1 MVISRTFL
9 KHNNMV
15 KMDIVVSFFS
25 NIKAVNYPNHVPLM
39 ELLRKIG
46 ECDKSI
52 KRIIDVIAKEQ
63 DKSTR
68 NKLKEKL
75 LPVFC
80 PNGTFQ
86 KREDQAL
93 IDMSGVVCI
102 DLDDVMDLQGEKNRL
117 EAFPCVLSIFRSPS
131 QNGLKV
137 LVLHDLIDPM
147 RFHDMYSFLGERL
160 GLTGRTDLNF
170 DTSCGHV
177 SRACF
182 MSADKD
188 IYINDSAIAFH
199 VDIDTF
205 PQSTT
210 KPVAKQSKK
219 KDNSKCIPALS
230 DTTEIR
236 KRILEEHELFEKY
249 YSMQKGNR
257 NCNLF
262 ILASFFKDSG
272 IPEQF
277 AEDYLVIY
285 YLDSANGFTAE
296 EIKRTVQSAYI
307 TNV

>member
-1 MVISRTFL
+1 
-9 KHNNMV
+9 MV
-15 KMDIVVSFFS
+15 KNNIVVSFFS
-25 NIKAVNYPNHVPLM
+25 NIKAVKYPNHVPLM

-46 ECDKSI
+46 GCDKSI
-52 KRIIDVIAKEQ
+52 KRIVDVIAKEQ

-93 IDMSGVVCI
+93 IDMSGVVCF
-102 DLDDVMDLQGEKNRL
+102 DLDDVKDLQGEKNRL
-117 EAFPCVLSIFRSPS
+117 KAFPCVLSIFRSPS

-137 LVLHDLIDPM
+137 LVLHDLIDPE
-147 RFHDMYSFLGERL
+147 RFQDLYGHLGEQL
-160 GLTGRTDLNF
+160 GLTGRNDLKF
-170 DTSCGHV
+170 DTRCGHV

-182 MSADKD
+182 MSVDKD
-188 IYINDSAIAFH
+188 IYINYSAIAYH
-199 VDIDTF
+199 VDLDKL
-205 PQSTT
+205 PQSIL
-210 KPVAKQSKK
+210 KSEMNQKK
-219 KDNSKCIPALS
+219 GLNKSNNITELTDR
-230 DTTEIR
+230 TEIR
-236 KRILEEHELFEKY
+236 KKVLEEHELFEKY

-285 YLDSANGFTAE
+285 YQDRANGFTAE
-296 EIKRTVQSAYI
+296 EIKKTVQSAYS
-307 TNV
+307 TND

>member
-1 MVISRTFL
+1 
-9 KHNNMV
+9 MV
-15 KMDIVVSFFS
+15 KNNIVVSFFS

-80 PNGTFQ
+80 PNGTFK

-102 DLDDVMDLQGEKNRL
+102 DLDDVKDLQGENNRL
-117 EAFPCVLSIFRSPS
+117 KAFPCVLSIFRSPS

-137 LVLHDLIDPM
+137 LVLHDLNDPE
-147 RFHDMYSFLGERL
+147 RFQDLYGHLGEQL
-160 GLTGRTDLNF
+160 GLTGRNDLKF
-170 DTSCGHV
+170 DTRCGHV

-182 MSADKD
+182 MSVDKD
-188 IYINDSAIAFH
+188 IYINDSAIAYH
-199 VDIDTF
+199 VDLDKL
-205 PQSTT
+205 PQSIL
-210 KPVAKQSKK
+210 KSEMNQKK
-219 KDNSKCIPALS
+219 GLNKSNNITELTDR
-230 DTTEIR
+230 TEIR
-236 KRILEEHELFEKY
+236 KKVLEEHELFEKY

-285 YLDSANGFTAE
+285 YQDRANGFTAE
-296 EIKRTVQSAYI
+296 EIKKTVQSAYS
-307 TNV
+307 TND

>member
-1 MVISRTFL
+1 
-9 KHNNMV
+9 MV
-15 KMDIVVSFFS
+15 KNNIVVSFFS

-86 KREDQAL
+86 MREDQAL

-102 DLDDVMDLQGEKNRL
+102 DLDDVKDLQGEKNRL
-117 EAFPCVLSIFRSPS
+117 KAFPCVLSIFRSPS

-137 LVLHDLIDPM
+137 LVLHDLNDPE
-147 RFHDMYSFLGERL
+147 RFQDLYGHLGEQL
-160 GLTGRTDLNF
+160 GLTGRNDLKF
-170 DTSCGHV
+170 DTRCGHV

-182 MSADKD
+182 MSVDKD
-188 IYINDSAIAFH
+188 IYINYSAIAYH
-199 VDIDTF
+199 VDLDKL
-205 PQSTT
+205 PQSIL
-210 KPVAKQSKK
+210 KSEMNQKK
-219 KDNSKCIPALS
+219 GLNKSNNITELTDR
-230 DTTEIR
+230 TEIR
-236 KRILEEHELFEKY
+236 KKVLEEHELFEKY

-285 YLDSANGFTAE
+285 YQDRANGFTAE
-296 EIKRTVQSAYI
+296 EIKKTVQSAYS
-307 TNV
+307 TND

>member
-1 MVISRTFL
+1 MV
-9 KHNNMV
+9 NNN
-15 KMDIVVSFFS
+15 IVVSFFS

-63 DKSTR
+63 DKSIR

-102 DLDDVMDLQGEKNRL
+102 DLDDVKDLQDEKNRL
-117 EAFPCVLSIFRSPS
+117 KAFPYVLSIFRSPS

-137 LVLHDLIDPM
+137 LVLHDLNDPE
-147 RFHDMYSFLGERL
+147 RFQDLYGHLGEQL
-160 GLTGRTDLNF
+160 VLTGRNDLKF
-170 DTSCGHV
+170 DTRCGHV

-182 MSADKD
+182 MSVDKD
-188 IYINDSAIAFH
+188 IYINDSAIVYH
-199 VDIDTF
+199 VDLDKL
-205 PQSTT
+205 PQSIL
-210 KPVAKQSKK
+210 KSEMKQKK
-219 KDNSKCIPALS
+219 GLNKSNNITELIDR
-230 DTTEIR
+230 TEIR
-236 KRILEEHELFEKY
+236 KKVIEEHELFEKY

-285 YLDSANGFTAE
+285 YQDRANGFTAE
-296 EIKRTVQSAYI
+296 EIKKTVQSAYS
-307 TNV
+307 TSSHN

>member
-1 MVISRTFL
+1 
-9 KHNNMV
+9 MV
-15 KMDIVVSFFS
+15 KNNIVVSFFS

-52 KRIIDVIAKEQ
+52 KRIVDVIAKEQ

-80 PNGTFQ
+80 PHGTFQ

-93 IDMSGVVCI
+93 IEMSGVVCF
-102 DLDDVMDLQGEKNRL
+102 DLDDVTDLQGEKNRL
-117 EAFPCVLSIFRSPS
+117 KAFPCVLSIFRSPS

-147 RFHDMYSFLGERL
+147 RFHDMYSCLGERL
-160 GLTGRTDLNF
+160 GLSGQTDLIF

-182 MSADKD
+182 MSVDKD
-188 IYINDSAIAFH
+188 IYINDSAVAYH
-199 VDIDTF
+199 VDIGTL
-205 PQSTT
+205 PQSIS
-210 KPVAKQSKK
+210 KPVAKRGNK
-219 KDNSKCIPALS
+219 KDYSGCATVLTDS
-230 DTTEIR
+230 AEIR

-262 ILASFFKDSG
+262 ILPSFFKDSG

-277 AEDYLVIY
+277 AKDYLVIY
-285 YLDSANGFTAE
+285 YLDNANGFTAE
-296 EIKRTVQSAYI
+296 EIKRTVQSAYS
-307 TNV
+307 TND

>member
-1 MVISRTFL
+1 
-9 KHNNMV
+9 MV
-15 KMDIVVSFFS
+15 KNNIVVSFFS

-102 DLDDVMDLQGEKNRL
+102 DLDDVKDLQGEKNRL
-117 EAFPCVLSIFRSPS
+117 KAFPCVLSIFRSPS

-137 LVLHDLIDPM
+137 LVLHDLNDPE
-147 RFHDMYSFLGERL
+147 RFQDLYGHLGEQL
-160 GLTGRTDLNF
+160 GLTGRNDLKF
-170 DTSCGHV
+170 DTRCGHV

-182 MSADKD
+182 MSVDKD
-188 IYINDSAIAFH
+188 IYINYSAIAYH
-199 VDIDTF
+199 VDLDKL
-205 PQSTT
+205 PQSIL
-210 KPVAKQSKK
+210 KSEMNQKK
-219 KDNSKCIPALS
+219 GLNKSNNITELTDR
-230 DTTEIR
+230 TEIR
-236 KRILEEHELFEKY
+236 KKVLEEHELFEKY

-285 YLDSANGFTAE
+285 YQDRANGFTAE
-296 EIKRTVQSAYI
+296 EIKKTVQSAYS
-307 TNV
+307 TND

>member
-1 MVISRTFL
+1 
-9 KHNNMV
+9 MV
-15 KMDIVVSFFS
+15 KNNIVVSFFS
-25 NIKAVNYPNHVPLM
+25 NIKAVKYPNHVPLM

-52 KRIIDVIAKEQ
+52 KRIVDVIAKEQ

-93 IDMSGVVCI
+93 IDMSGVVCL
-102 DLDDVMDLQGEKNRL
+102 DLDDVKDLQGEKNRL
-117 EAFPCVLSIFRSPS
+117 KAFPCVLSIFRSPS

-147 RFHDMYSFLGERL
+147 RFHDMYSYLGERL
-160 GLTGRTDLNF
+160 GLTRRTDLIF

-182 MSADKD
+182 MSVDKD
-188 IYINDSAIAFH
+188 IYINDSAIAYH
-199 VDIDTF
+199 VDIDAL
-205 PQSTT
+205 PQSIS
-210 KPVAKQSKK
+210 KPVAKQGNN
-219 KDNSKCIPALS
+219 KDFSGCVTALTDS
-230 DTTEIR
+230 AEVR

-285 YLDSANGFTAE
+285 YQDNANGFTAE
-296 EIKRTVQSAYI
+296 EIKKTVQSAYS

>member
-1 MVISRTFL
+1 
-9 KHNNMV
+9 MV
-15 KMDIVVSFFS
+15 KNNIVVSFFS
-25 NIKAVNYPNHVPLM
+25 NIKAVKYPNHVPLM

-46 ECDKSI
+46 GCDKSI
-52 KRIIDVIAKEQ
+52 KRIVDVIAKEQ

-93 IDMSGVVCI
+93 IDMSGVVCL
-102 DLDDVMDLQGEKNRL
+102 DLDDVKDLQGEKNRL
-117 EAFPCVLSIFRSPS
+117 KAFPCVLSIFRSPS

-147 RFHDMYSFLGERL
+147 RFHDMYSYLGERL
-160 GLTGRTDLNF
+160 GLTRRTDLIF

-182 MSADKD
+182 MSVDKD
-188 IYINDSAIAFH
+188 IYINDSAIAYH
-199 VDIDTF
+199 VDIDTL
-205 PQSTT
+205 PQSIS
-210 KPVAKQSKK
+210 KPIAKQGNK
-219 KDNSKCIPALS
+219 KDYSGCATVLTDS
-230 DTTEIR
+230 AEIR

-285 YLDSANGFTAE
+285 YQDRANGFTAE
-296 EIKRTVQSAYI
+296 EIKRTVQSAYN
-307 TNV
+307 TRNLEEQG

>member
-1 MVISRTFL
+1 
-9 KHNNMV
+9 MV
-15 KMDIVVSFFS
+15 KNNIVVSFFS

-63 DKSTR
+63 DKSIR

-102 DLDDVMDLQGEKNRL
+102 DLDDVKDLQGEKNRL
-117 EAFPCVLSIFRSPS
+117 KAFPCVLSIFRSPS

-137 LVLHDLIDPM
+137 LVLHDLNDPE
-147 RFHDMYSFLGERL
+147 RFQDLYGHLGEQL
-160 GLTGRTDLNF
+160 GLTGRNDLKF
-170 DTSCGHV
+170 DTRCGHV

-182 MSADKD
+182 MSVDKD
-188 IYINDSAIAFH
+188 IYINDNAIAYY
-199 VDIDTF
+199 VDLDKL
-205 PQSTT
+205 PQSIL
-210 KPVAKQSKK
+210 KSEMKQKK
-219 KDNSKCIPALS
+219 GLKKSNNITELTDR
-230 DTTEIR
+230 TEIR
-236 KRILEEHELFEKY
+236 KKILEEHELFEKY

-285 YLDSANGFTAE
+285 YQDRANGFTAE
-296 EIKRTVQSAYI
+296 EIKKTVQSAYNTKTI
-307 TNV
+307 EE

>member
-1 MVISRTFL
+1 
-9 KHNNMV
+9 MV
-15 KMDIVVSFFS
+15 KNNIIVSFFS

-52 KRIIDVIAKEQ
+52 KRIVDVISKEQ

-102 DLDDVMDLQGEKNRL
+102 DLDDVKDLQGEKNRL
-117 EAFPCVLSIFRSPS
+117 KAFPHVLSIFRSPS

-137 LVLHDLIDPM
+137 LVLHDLDTPE
-147 RFHDMYSFLGERL
+147 RFQGLYCHLGEQL
-160 GLTGRTDLNF
+160 GFTGRNDLKF

-182 MSADKD
+182 MSVDKD
-188 IYINDSAIAFH
+188 IYINGSAIAYH
-199 VDIDTF
+199 VDFKTL
-205 PQSTT
+205 PQSTS
-210 KPVAKQSKK
+210 KSEIKQKKVQNKSKNTTELT
-219 KDNSKCIPALS
+219 DR
-230 DTTEIR
+230 TEIR
-236 KRILEEHELFEKY
+236 KKVLEEHELFEKY
-249 YSMQKGNR
+249 FSMQKGNR

-285 YLDSANGFTAE
+285 YQDKANGFTAE
-296 EIKRTVQSAYI
+296 EIKKTVQSAYS